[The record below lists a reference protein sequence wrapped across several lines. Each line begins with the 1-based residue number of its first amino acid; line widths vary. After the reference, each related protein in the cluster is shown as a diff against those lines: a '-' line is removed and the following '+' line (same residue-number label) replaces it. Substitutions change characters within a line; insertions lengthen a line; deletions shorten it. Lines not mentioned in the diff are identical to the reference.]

1 MVNSEIYGGLLTALQ
16 RGSSW
21 YDAMMS
27 LYNAG
32 YPKEEIE
39 ETAGI
44 LKNHLTGKIVHKS
57 PEPQKEVE
65 KKIIP
70 PSPVLKPA
78 FGQRPVVN
86 LKPVANI
93 QSVPVPSRMPA
104 PVQTP
109 QRMVPAPA
117 NTPAFRQTVSSYAI
131 TPKKEIP
138 VQSPPKIIP
147 LSQPITQ
154 KVSSYP
160 APSFE
165 KKSKISLVVLFILLI
180 ILLGALA
187 GLFLFRDKIFEFLG
201 SLSF

>member
-1 MVNSEIYGGLLTALQ
+1 MVNSEIYGGLLAALQ

-44 LKNHLTGKIVHKS
+44 LKAHLTGKIVHKS
-57 PEPQKEVE
+57 PEPQKEIE
-65 KKIIP
+65 KKILP

-78 FGQRPVVN
+78 FGQKPLVN

-93 QSVPVPSRMPA
+93 PSVPVPSRMPA
-104 PVQTP
+104 PIQTP
-109 QRMVPAPA
+109 QRIAPV
-117 NTPAFRQTVSSYAI
+117 NPPAFRQTVSSYSL

-138 VQSPPKIIP
+138 VKSAPKIIP

-165 KKSKISLVVLFILLI
+165 KKSKISIVVLFILLI